1 MGKYYENSSTFA
13 YSWEQIVTAFWRRYP
28 NPYSTHVLSED
39 TLNRE
44 LQGNTLFTRRILTK
58 TNRVPKWGERFAKST
73 IVAIVEESYL
83 DRKTKVLTTYTRNIG
98 LNRIMSV
105 IEKVIYTPDPIN
117 PGQTVANRMAWIDSQ
132 IYGFRRAIEAFG
144 LDRFK
149 NNSTKAS
156 DGFNYILRM
165 LYPKHVRNVES
176 SNSQVVS
183 GVPTF
188 DETKEKFKEK
198 AKEIARQSAE
208 KITLVSNPN
217 VDS

>member
-1 MGKYYENSSTFA
+1 MNGSLTF
-13 YSWEQIVTAFWRRYP
+13 Q
-28 NPYSTHVLSED
+28 
-39 TLNRE
+39 
-44 LQGNTLFTRRILTK
+44 
-58 TNRVPKWGERFAKST
+58 
-73 IVAIVEESYL
+73 
-83 DRKTKVLTTYTRNIG
+83 
-98 LNRIMSV
+98 SV

-117 PGQTVANRMAWIDSQ
+117 PGLTIANRMAWIDSQ

-165 LYPKHVRNVES
+165 LYPKHVQNLVAES
-176 SNSQVVS
+176 TNNQVVS